1 MDICTGCGKP
11 CKEVEK
17 REEVSY
23 SHRDHDVTDTYTV
36 YVSDCCGEP
45 VKHINEDEVEYHN
58 G

>member
-45 VKHINEDEVEYHN
+45 VKHINEDEGEEE
-58 G
+58 